1 MDEERI
7 ARIIELEGTAVR
19 PEKIASA
26 TRWETAHLYWD
37 EVKSGTSQ
45 SSIAKRVEK
54 SQPHI
59 SYMCKAWDT
68 IALIFS
74 GDYESLPEF
83 AEVYRSSDVRGQ
95 SAGGERRKESGREP
109 RPRPRPPETVH
120 EWVNRVCGLAA
131 KIRAYPDGI
140 TASEAR
146 NLRHAI
152 RSLERAIGPDEQL
165 PRPGRAIPRPG
176 RVA

>member
-7 ARIIELEGTAVR
+7 ARIIELEGTAIR
-19 PEKIASA
+19 PERIASA

-37 EVKSGTSQ
+37 EHDSGTSQ
-45 SSIAKRVEK
+45 SAIAKRVEK

-59 SYMCKAWDT
+59 SYMTKAWET

-109 RPRPRPPETVH
+109 RVRPPENIH
-120 EWVNRVCGLAA
+120 EWVPRACGVLA
-131 KIRAYPDGI
+131 KIGTYPEGM
-140 TASEAR
+140 TAQEMR

-152 RSLERAIGPDEQL
+152 RDAELGMRKLA
-165 PRPGRAIPRPG
+165 
-176 RVA
+176 